1 MGRPKGSKNKVKSP
15 LEITETREL
24 IVQAGTVPLDMIVMK
39 PKRKPKAAPTVMDKL
54 AKARITQADL
64 EALKVA
70 LGIAPVAEDKAALRK
85 AMMNAPLSP
94 AEIAKLKK
102 EAYANQAKVKD
113 PQIIVQEAV
122 NQVVVPNWPTAPYDS
137 AGLKHFLV
145 KTIRNGDSV
154 SFDKEKWDLALKVAG
169 IKGAFH
175 TCKPEGSA
183 EVDPQAKQGGGNMT
197 IWRVMIG

>member
-1 MGRPKGSKNKVKSP
+1 MGRPKGSKNKPRTTYDAVIEPDADKGLVLKVKA
-15 LEITETREL
+15 T
-24 IVQAGTVPLDMIVMK
+24 G
-39 PKRKPKAAPTVMDKL
+39 KPKAPSVMDKL
-54 AKARITQADL
+54 AKAGLTQADL

-70 LGIAPVAEDKAALRK
+70 LGIVPQPSEDKAALRK
-85 AMMNAPLSP
+85 AMMTAPISP

-113 PQIIVQEAV
+113 PQVIVQEAV
-122 NQVVVPNWPTAPYDS
+122 NQVIVPNWPTAPYDS

-145 KTIRNGDSV
+145 KAIRNGDSV
-154 SFDKEKWDLALKVAG
+154 SFDKEKWDLALKTAG

-183 EVDPQAKQGGGNMT
+183 EVDPQTNQGGGAMSV
-197 IWRVMIG
+197 WRVMIG